1 MTGRKRGGK
10 SLPRLADQRSKL
22 VDLSLTSGG
31 EENSTF
37 STKMP
42 ESSAS
47 KDLSYVSN
55 KGSYQR
61 ELSKEM

>member
-1 MTGRKRGGK
+1 M
-10 SLPRLADQRSKL
+10 ADQRSKL